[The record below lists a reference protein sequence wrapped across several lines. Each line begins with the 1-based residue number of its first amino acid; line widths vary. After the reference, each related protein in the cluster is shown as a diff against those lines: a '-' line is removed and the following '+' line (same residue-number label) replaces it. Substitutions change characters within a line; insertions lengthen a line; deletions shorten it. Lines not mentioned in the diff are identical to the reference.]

1 MVLAV
6 LDGWGVGPSGPG
18 NAISLAKTPFMD
30 AIKKK
35 YKWTTLQAHGRY
47 VGLLPD
53 QEGNSEAG
61 HMNIGAGRVVR
72 QDIVTVSESIQDG
85 TFFKN
90 TAFKEVIKHAK
101 KYGTAVHL
109 MGLLSTGNSAH
120 AAQEHLHALLRL
132 AHDEGIVSVNVHLFT
147 DGRDCPPFEAAHLL
161 HELEKHLNPGQ
172 RIATIMGRFYAM
184 DRNKIWSR
192 TAMAYDAIANGMG
205 IVATDPQA
213 AIVAAY
219 NRGETDEFIMPT
231 VIVDDKHRP
240 VGRVEDDDVFIFYN
254 LRSDRARQLTK
265 CFVQKDF
272 ETRNNGAFLRSRIP
286 KNTRF
291 AAMTEFGPDLL
302 HIYTA
307 FPSPIIRNGL
317 TEALA
322 PYRQFY
328 IAESEK
334 YAHVTYFF
342 NGGYDTA
349 TFGEQRMRVPS
360 QFVAHH
366 DTRPEMRASTITDEV
381 IRRIEHGM
389 HDLSVIN
396 YANADM
402 VGHTANLA
410 AAVVAVEHVDSCL
423 ARLAAAVLAVKGCL
437 ILVGD
442 HGNAELMVDPV
453 TGQGLTEHT
462 SNAVPF
468 HIISDQ
474 HRQVTLGDGMLADVA
489 PTMLDIMGIPKPPDM
504 TGFSLLR
511 K

>member
-6 LDGWGVGPSGPG
+6 LDGWGVAPAGPG

-30 AIKKK
+30 GIKKK

-72 QDIVTVSESIQDG
+72 QDIVTVSEAIQNG

-90 TAFKEVIKHAK
+90 TAFKEVLKHAK
-101 KYGTAVHL
+101 KYGTTVHL

-120 AAQEHLHALLRL
+120 AAQEHLHALLQL
-132 AHDEGIVSVNVHLFT
+132 AHDEGMPSVRIHLFT
-147 DGRDCPPFEAAHLL
+147 DGRDCPPFEAATLL
-161 HELEKHLNPGQ
+161 QELERHLHPGQ
-172 RIATIMGRFYAM
+172 RIATVMGRFYAM

-192 TAMAYDAIANGMG
+192 TAMAYDAICNGKG
-205 IVATDPQA
+205 IVAADPHA
-213 AIVAAY
+213 AIAAAY
-219 NRGETDEFIMPT
+219 SRGETDEFILPT
-231 VIVDDKHRP
+231 VITDDAHHP
-240 VGRVEDDDVFIFYN
+240 VGRVHDDDVFIFYN

-272 ETRNNGAFLRSRIP
+272 EERNDGCFARSRVP

-291 AAMTEFGPDLL
+291 AAMTEFGPDLQ

-307 FPSPIIRNGL
+307 FPSPVIRNGL

-322 PYRQFY
+322 AYRQFY
-328 IAESEK
+328 VAESEK

-342 NGGYDTA
+342 NGGFDTA
-349 TFGEQRMRVPS
+349 AFGEQRMRVPS
-360 QFVAHH
+360 QFVSHH
-366 DTRPEMRASTITDEV
+366 DTRPEMRAASITDEV
-381 IRRIEHGM
+381 VRRLRGKL
-389 HDLSVIN
+389 HDLIVIN

-402 VGHTANLA
+402 VGHTANLH
-410 AAVVAVEHVDSCL
+410 AAVAAVEHVDASL
-423 ARLAAAVLAVKGCL
+423 SRLADAVLAEHGCL

-442 HGNAELMVDPV
+442 HGNAETMIDEV
-453 TGQGLTEHT
+453 TGEALTEHT

-468 HIISDQ
+468 HIVSDS

-489 PTMLDIMGIPKPPDM
+489 PTMLDIMGVPKPQDM